1 MMKKRI
7 ISALLVGLTVVGI
20 STFKSSAYVD
30 YVTASI
36 SSNQT
41 GADSSRGLWN
51 CQDYLELSGTNQSNS
66 TEELWV
72 EAYEQKD
79 SAIDRRENGILLNK
93 GASNSYRW
101 LLAAVY
107 EGKNYYLHLDPD
119 GTLHTGCNG
128 SGTLYD

>member
-1 MMKKRI
+1 MKKRI
-7 ISALLVGLTVVGI
+7 ISALLLGLTLVGV
-20 STFKSSAYVD
+20 STYKVSAYVD

-41 GADSSRGLWN
+41 GVDSARGLWN
-51 CQDYLELSGTNQSNS
+51 CQDYLELSGTNQSTS
-66 TEELWV
+66 TEDLWV

-79 SAIDRRENGILLNK
+79 NAVDRRENYIFLNK
-93 GASNSYRW
+93 GQSNSYRW
-101 LLAAVY
+101 LLSAVY

-119 GTLHTGCNG
+119 GALHKGCNG